1 MLRKYINSVQEIEKM
16 YDFLNESFFESA
28 LSKKED
34 KV

>member
-16 YDFLNESFFESA
+16 YDLLNESFFKSA